1 LPKET
6 DVVGP
11 KVTLGVLSERT
22 GFDKSTI
29 SRALRDDPTLSIR
42 PENLAL
48 IKRTAEEL
56 GYRPDPAG
64 RSLKASRSYTLGAVV
79 PSLQNQIHAQIIEGA
94 QSACLAAGYSLL
106 VVTAEPGRA
115 QPELYRQLVEK
126 HRVEGLLVLT
136 LQNEA
141 VELPEL
147 TALGAPVV
155 MVNRRSEGFGNFVV
169 VAERSGGE
177 LATRYLIDIGHRL
190 IAHLSGDIGRFNAG
204 ERFQGYRDAL
214 EKAGIAFDPS
224 LVEPAGY
231 SFEEGAAAMERLLD
245 RSAGQFTAVFVVTLL
260 AAAGAISV
268 LRKRGIAVPGD
279 VSVIAFHDGLLARAI
294 SPTLTTIAFPLV
306 DMGQAAARGMI
317 DMLEKRCDAVTMTFA
332 EGHVIER
339 ESTAPLRP

>member
-1 LPKET
+1 L
-6 DVVGP
+6 VGP
-11 KVTLGVLSERT
+11 KVTLGVLAERT

-42 PENLAL
+42 AENLAL
-48 IKRTAEEL
+48 IKRTAEAL

-64 RSLKASRSYTLGAVV
+64 RSLKASRSYALGAVV
-79 PSLQNQIHAQIIEGA
+79 PSLQNQIHAQIVEGA

-106 VVTAEPGRA
+106 VVNAEPGRP
-115 QPELYRQLVEK
+115 QRELYRQLVEK

-147 TALGAPVV
+147 TALGVPVV

-169 VAERSGGE
+169 VAERAGGE
-177 LATRYLIDIGHRL
+177 LATSYLIDIGHRR
-190 IAHLSGDIGRFNAG
+190 IAHLSGEIGRFNAG

-214 EKAGIAFDPS
+214 EKAGIAYDPD

-231 SFEEGAAAMERLLD
+231 SFEQGAAAMERLLD
-245 RSAGQFTAVFVVTLL
+245 RCQGGFTAVFVVTLM

-268 LRKRGIAVPGD
+268 LRKRGVAVPGD
-279 VSVIAFHDGLLARAI
+279 VSVMAFHDGLLARAI
-294 SPTLTTIAFPLV
+294 SPTLTTIAYPLV
-306 DMGQAAARGMI
+306 DMGEAAAKGMI
-317 DMLEKRCDAVTMTFA
+317 DILEKRRTSITTTFA
-332 EGHVIER
+332 DGRVVER
-339 ESTAPLRP
+339 ESTAPIRL